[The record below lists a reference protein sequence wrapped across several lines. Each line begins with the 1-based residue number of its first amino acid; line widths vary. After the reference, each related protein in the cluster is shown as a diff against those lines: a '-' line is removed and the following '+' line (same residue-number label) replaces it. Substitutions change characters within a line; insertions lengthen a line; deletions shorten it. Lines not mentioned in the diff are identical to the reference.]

1 MKRIAG
7 IIVTSIMIL
16 FPVVAQNVDEID
28 PTKLG
33 TDTAQQKLQEVSV
46 DRFENPGFW
55 TVRMP
60 LDNGL
65 VEFRRF
71 EGGPKD
77 KEPIQAEV
85 EAGIQEEDRYVL
97 GVKASFFRR
106 GPVEILVKP
115 SRPIIVEGIV
125 KTLSVWVVGRNF
137 NHTLKVWIEDAFGN
151 EAILTMGKLNFTG
164 WKRLSVPLP
173 TTLKQQDYH
182 YGQKSGIRI
191 KGFIIECDM
200 METFGRY
207 YVYFDDLRAITDLF
221 PIEVRDEDDMADNW

>member
-1 MKRIAG
+1 MDGAEEGR
-7 IIVTSIMIL
+7 
-16 FPVVAQNVDEID
+16 
-28 PTKLG
+28 
-33 TDTAQQKLQEVSV
+33 
-46 DRFENPGFW
+46 W
-55 TVRMP
+55 TRSAI
-60 LDNGL
+60 
-65 VEFRRF
+65 R
-71 EGGPKD
+71 
-77 KEPIQAEV
+77 AEV
-85 EAGIQEEDRYVL
+85 EACIQVEDRYVL

-182 YGQKSGIRI
+182 YGQKIR
-191 KGFIIECDM
+191 D
-200 METFGRY
+200 
-207 YVYFDDLRAITDLF
+207 TDKRVHHR
-221 PIEVRDEDDMADNW
+221 I